1 MIEGDTDLGKK
12 RQLEKQEEVR
22 TIILEVARTI
32 ISKEGIQG
40 LSIRKITNAMDYSPA
55 IIYHYFKDKNEI
67 IETIVNEGFGRILT
81 SIRSV
86 KRNENEPAK
95 EMKEIFLNYIK
106 VALSI
111 PEEYKAV
118 MLNEDPSI
126 LQRTGLLE
134 KGISEKSLTMQV
146 LYDNLQRGVKLGCYA
161 PCDPELTAQI
171 IWTATFGLIIKLL
184 IEKDISE
191 EQVERLIDQHFQLV
205 FQGIALKKVDNN
217 PVH

>member
-1 MIEGDTDLGKK
+1 MGKK
-12 RQLEKQEEVR
+12 RQLGKQEEIR
-22 TIILEVARTI
+22 NTILDGARTI
-32 ISKEGIQG
+32 ISKEGIKG

-67 IETIVNEGFGRILT
+67 IETIVNDGFGRILT

-86 KRNENEPAK
+86 TRNENDPEK
-95 EMKEIFLNYIK
+95 ELKEIFLKYIEG
-106 VALSI
+106 ALSI

-118 MLNEDPSI
+118 MLNDDPST

-134 KGISEKSLTMQV
+134 KGISEKSPTMQA
-146 LYDNLQRGVKLGCYA
+146 LCDNLRRGIKLGRYA

-184 IEKDISE
+184 MEKGIEE
-191 EQVERLIDQHFQLV
+191 GQVERLIEQHFKLL
-205 FQGIALKKVDNN
+205 FYGIMKERRNRSSMADPLI
-217 PVH
+217 